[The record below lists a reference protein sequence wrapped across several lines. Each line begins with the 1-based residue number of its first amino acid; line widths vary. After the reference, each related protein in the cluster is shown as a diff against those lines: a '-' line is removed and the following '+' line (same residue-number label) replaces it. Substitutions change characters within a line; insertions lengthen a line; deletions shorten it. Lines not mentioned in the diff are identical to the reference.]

1 MMKRADR
8 ISGMVLM
15 LISVYGFVYS
25 SGLKGDAGV
34 LPRLIFIGMFCGAAV
49 LSAFSFRKVQTE
61 LLEKMKWKK
70 WLAAVGGASA
80 YAALINVL
88 GFYLASA
95 LYLSATMFYFG
106 VRSKKTLIAVPVIFD
121 LLIFVCFG
129 MILGIRLPAPM
140 FM

>member
-1 MMKRADR
+1 MKRADR

-15 LISVYGFVYS
+15 LISAYGYIYS

-34 LPRLIFIGMFCGAAV
+34 LPKLIFIGMLCGAAALFM
-49 LSAFSFRKVQTE
+49 LSFSKAQSE
-61 LLEKMKWKK
+61 NLEKMKWKK
-70 WLAAVGGASA
+70 WLAAVGGATI

-95 LYLSATMFYFG
+95 FYLSATMFGFG
-106 VRSKKTLIAVPVIFD
+106 VRSKKTLIAVPAIFD

-129 MILGIRLPAPM
+129 VILGIHLPAPM
-140 FM
+140 FL